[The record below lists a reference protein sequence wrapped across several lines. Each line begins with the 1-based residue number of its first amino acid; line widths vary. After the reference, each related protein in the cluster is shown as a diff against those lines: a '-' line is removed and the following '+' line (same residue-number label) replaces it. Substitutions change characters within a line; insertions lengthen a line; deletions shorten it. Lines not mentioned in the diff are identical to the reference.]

1 MKISARARTPLGLFV
16 YAQCLA
22 QWPAYS
28 RTPKYTKVPDANSS
42 ILMVFFLYMI
52 CSLSV

>member
-1 MKISARARTPLGLFV
+1 MKISARARTPLGLSV

-28 RTPKYTKVPDANSS
+28 RTPKYAKVLDANSS
-42 ILMVFFLYMI
+42 ILMVSFLYTI
-52 CSLSV
+52 GSLSV